1 MGFYL
6 ALLELVK
13 EHRCEDSVFGFSTF
27 SVDLKR
33 CVYSAFTHWLV
44 YILLVLFLVVFFF
57 LQHYRTIFRK
67 ASMIRLTDHK

>member
-6 ALLELVK
+6 ARLELVK
-13 EHRCEDSVFGFSTF
+13 EHRFEDSVFGFSTF

-44 YILLVLFLVVFFF
+44 YMLLVLFLVVFFLF
-57 LQHYRTIFRK
+57 ATLPYDL
-67 ASMIRLTDHK
+67 S

>member
-6 ALLELVK
+6 ARLELVK

-33 CVYSAFTHWLV
+33 CVYSTFTRWLV
-44 YILLVLFLVVFFF
+44 YILLVLFLVVSFFF
-57 LQHYRTIFRK
+57 ATLPYDL
-67 ASMIRLTDHK
+67 S